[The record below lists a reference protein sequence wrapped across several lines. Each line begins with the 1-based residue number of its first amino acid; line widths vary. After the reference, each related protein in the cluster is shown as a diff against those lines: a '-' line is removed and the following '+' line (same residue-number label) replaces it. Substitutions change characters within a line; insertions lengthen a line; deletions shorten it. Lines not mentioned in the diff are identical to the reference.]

1 MPDETFAAL
10 VNRHTMAS
18 REQTAFPTPIP
29 GVTLIRAS
37 KGRHPRHVLHQPAL
51 CLVAQG
57 AKRTVFGSTPFDYD
71 AGRAL
76 IVSTTMPGVS
86 RIKQATAV
94 APYLGAVIEF
104 DAAILRDVYLDMAPP
119 PAPATASTHAAFVV
133 ELDQRLR
140 ECVLRVLRL
149 LDTPQAIPALYPA
162 LMRELGYWLLAG
174 PQGANMA
181 RIATGDAR
189 SAHLLKAIQL
199 LRDSFAE
206 PLKIDDLASV
216 AHLSR
221 SAFHRQFKALTGM
234 TPLDYQKQLRLLEAR
249 HLLSAGGQKAEVVA
263 LRVGYQSASQFSR
276 EYARTFGQPPKRD
289 MAMLA
294 REEATKAHAFRSFD
308 PLQ

>member
-37 KGRHPRHVLHQPAL
+37 KGNHPRHVLHQPAL
-51 CLVAQG
+51 CVVAQG
-57 AKRTVFGSTPFDYD
+57 AKRTMFGASPFDYD
-71 AGRAL
+71 VGRAL
-76 IVSTTMPGVS
+76 VVSTTMPGVS
-86 RIKQATAV
+86 RIRQATAV
-94 APYLGAVIEF
+94 APYLGAAVEF
-104 DAAILRDVYLDMAPP
+104 DAAILRDVYLDMTPP
-119 PAPATASTHAAFVV
+119 PAPSTISAHAAFVV
-133 ELDQRLR
+133 ELDDRLR
-140 ECVLRVLRL
+140 DCVLRVMRL

-162 LMRELGYWLLAG
+162 FMRELCYWLLAG
-174 PQGANMA
+174 PQGANVA
-181 RIATGDAR
+181 RIATGDTR
-189 SAHLLKAIQL
+189 SAHLLKAIQR

-206 PLKIDDLASV
+206 PLSIDDLAAT

-249 HLLSAGGQKAEVVA
+249 HLLSSGTQKAEAVA

-289 MAMLA
+289 MAALA
-294 REEATKAHAFRSFD
+294 RQDAMAAHALR
-308 PLQ
+308 